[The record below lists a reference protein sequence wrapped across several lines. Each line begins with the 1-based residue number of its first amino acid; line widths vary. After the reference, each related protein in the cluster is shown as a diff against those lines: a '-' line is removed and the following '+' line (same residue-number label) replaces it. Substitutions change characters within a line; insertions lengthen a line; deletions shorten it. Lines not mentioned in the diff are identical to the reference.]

1 MITIYAA
8 AISGVLGVAVAWDKL
23 DLPHFVWSSELMELE
38 QVVASNTK
46 LILGDRWIRL
56 TAQIA
61 DLEAQLA
68 QEPRNRDLIE
78 RLARLKQQLR
88 ETEKQLDNR

>member
-8 AISGVLGVAVAWDKL
+8 CTSAVLGAAVAWGSL
-23 DLPHFVWSSELMELE
+23 DLPRPAWHSEVQELE

-61 DLEAQLA
+61 DIEAQLFSDS
-68 QEPRNRDLIE
+68 RNRDLID
-78 RLARLKQQLR
+78 RLARLQAQLR
-88 ETEKQLDNR
+88 ETEKQLDGN